1 MHQSIQGKEVTF
13 KDVLILFFKKFER
26 ILAVALIFAV
36 LFAAYGAWR
45 GYSAISGEN
54 MQQQLDDYQ
63 IALDEY
69 NASTQSL
76 RDTIERD
83 QQRLDSLQEY
93 TEQSIYYN
101 LDPYNEAVSELI
113 FYIDTGYQ
121 IAPSQYYQNPNKTGE
136 LVSAYCDAY
145 RSAEL
150 YEGVS
155 DILGQEVEIK
165 YIDELLTIERAGDI
179 QIRDSV
185 GNVTVKHS
193 DGNEGVVV
201 IRARAQ
207 DEETASEI
215 TSFVYNYLREQFGDT
230 IAEHT
235 TTIISDSTMRVMD
248 SELEQSQKQ
257 MVDDIAA
264 LQESIKTNEAQL
276 DTMERDTPQ
285 QPSAS
290 MTSVLKRAILFGI
303 IGGVLGGVIIC
314 LWVLL
319 SYLADNRLD
328 GAYQLG
334 KLYNIEL
341 FAVVSSEEKKRRPLF
356 HKLIDCLEQN
366 ASRQQFAGQE
376 SAVDYADVSVRSL
389 ERQGQ
394 GLLTVAA
401 VSSCQD
407 EQVQKLLDS
416 FEQKSDDGV
425 RYVAC
430 PAVLSDPA
438 SMEKAT
444 GADAVLLVERSGV
457 SLIPQMNAEIIRL
470 EKAGREIV
478 GMVLAE

>member
-1 MHQSIQGKEVTF
+1 M
-13 KDVLILFFKKFER
+13 
-26 ILAVALIFAV
+26 
-36 LFAAYGAWR
+36 
-45 GYSAISGEN
+45 
-54 MQQQLDDYQ
+54 
-63 IALDEY
+63 
-69 NASTQSL
+69 
-76 RDTIERD
+76 
-83 QQRLDSLQEY
+83 
-93 TEQSIYYN
+93 
-101 LDPYNEAVSELI
+101 
-113 FYIDTGYQ
+113 
-121 IAPSQYYQNPNKTGE
+121 
-136 LVSAYCDAY
+136 
-145 RSAEL
+145 
-150 YEGVS
+150 
-155 DILGQEVEIK
+155 
-165 YIDELLTIERAGDI
+165 
-179 QIRDSV
+179 
-185 GNVTVKHS
+185 
-193 DGNEGVVV
+193 
-201 IRARAQ
+201 
-207 DEETASEI
+207 
-215 TSFVYNYLREQFGDT
+215 
-230 IAEHT
+230 
-235 TTIISDSTMRVMD
+235 MD

-257 MVDDIAA
+257 MVDDIAN

-276 DTMERDTPQ
+276 DTMERDMPQ

-328 GAYQLG
+328 GAYQVG

-366 ASRQQFAGQE
+366 ASRRQFAE
-376 SAVDYADVSVRSL
+376 RERAVDYADVSVRSL
-389 ERQGQ
+389 ERAGQ
-394 GLLTVAA
+394 GPLTVAA

-416 FEQKSDDGV
+416 FEQKSGDGV

-430 PAVLSDPA
+430 PAVLSNPA

>member
-1 MHQSIQGKEVTF
+1 
-13 KDVLILFFKKFER
+13 
-26 ILAVALIFAV
+26 
-36 LFAAYGAWR
+36 
-45 GYSAISGEN
+45 
-54 MQQQLDDYQ
+54 
-63 IALDEY
+63 
-69 NASTQSL
+69 
-76 RDTIERD
+76 
-83 QQRLDSLQEY
+83 
-93 TEQSIYYN
+93 
-101 LDPYNEAVSELI
+101 
-113 FYIDTGYQ
+113 
-121 IAPSQYYQNPNKTGE
+121 
-136 LVSAYCDAY
+136 
-145 RSAEL
+145 
-150 YEGVS
+150 
-155 DILGQEVEIK
+155 
-165 YIDELLTIERAGDI
+165 
-179 QIRDSV
+179 
-185 GNVTVKHS
+185 
-193 DGNEGVVV
+193 
-201 IRARAQ
+201 
-207 DEETASEI
+207 
-215 TSFVYNYLREQFGDT
+215 
-230 IAEHT
+230 
-235 TTIISDSTMRVMD
+235 MD

-257 MVDDIAA
+257 MVEDIAN

-276 DTMERDTPQ
+276 DTMERDMPQ

-328 GAYQLG
+328 GAYQVG

-366 ASRQQFAGQE
+366 ASRRQFAGQE

-394 GLLTVAA
+394 GPLTVAA
-401 VSSCQD
+401 VSSCKD

-416 FEQKSDDGV
+416 FEQKSGDGV

-457 SLIPQMNAEIIRL
+457 SLIPHINAEIIRL